1 MTTQNPQPAAAPA
14 PVTTHYG
21 FFISLPAR
29 EWFRMEMSRMPA
41 ERKVDVAVAYGNE
54 CRAYTFD
61 EFLLL
66 LGFTTPA
73 ASDEAAAR
81 LTVTGMAKGG
91 PQE

>member
-1 MTTQNPQPAAAPA
+1 MTTQNPQPAAAQA
-14 PVTTHYG
+14 PVTTHFG

-29 EWFRMEMSRMPA
+29 EWFKMEMSRMPA

-54 CRAYTFD
+54 CRSYTFD

-66 LGFTTPA
+66 LGFTPPA
-73 ASDEAAAR
+73 ESDAEAAR
-81 LTVTGMAKGG
+81 LTVAGVAKGN